1 MTVLQFKGFEI
12 TIPNIRV
19 HKTISSPR
27 ANSDIPLSEYSPSDK
42 NLPTIYAPVFKLL
55 KTVREVQR
63 ILKQLRAFQLPDKIL
78 GTGKSRLLGHHLVQ
92 RPQAHQWCYQVC
104 LTESRT
110 NWGHPPL
117 RPPWPQVPEYKNI
130 FLYSVKKQDVFQCF
144 EWANHLSAPT
154 LLAGS
159 PPQAA
164 LIVWLADPVTQEPHI
179 HSWPKLSCPVTP
191 FLLQLPLRQAMN
203 VSGYSASLCQPAAA
217 KQSGRRFLA
226 SGSPSQ
232 VEHTAAT
239 QPQPEC

>member
-104 LTESRT
+104 FTESRT

-130 FLYSVKKQDVFQCF
+130 FLYPVKKTRHISVF
-144 EWANHLSAPT
+144 WMSKPSISTYTVGWLPSP
-154 LLAGS
+154 GS
-159 PPQAA
+159 PHC
-164 LIVWLADPVTQEPHI
+164 LA
-179 HSWPKLSCPVTP
+179 SWPSNTRTTHPQLTQALMSCNTI
-191 FLLQLPLRQAMN
+191 
-203 VSGYSASLCQPAAA
+203 PAAA
-217 KQSGRRFLA
+217 EIQIQK
-226 SGSPSQ
+226 
-232 VEHTAAT
+232 
-239 QPQPEC
+239 